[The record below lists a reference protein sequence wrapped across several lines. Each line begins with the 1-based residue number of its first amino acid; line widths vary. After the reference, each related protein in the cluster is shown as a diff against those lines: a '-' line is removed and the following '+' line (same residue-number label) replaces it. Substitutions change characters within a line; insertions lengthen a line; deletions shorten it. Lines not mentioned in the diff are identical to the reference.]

1 MASRISL
8 IFIPLLILLAIGYS
22 YAKKNNAYSSFVK
35 GVLDGLPLFKEL
47 FPSIIGMLLCVTL
60 LKSCGIV
67 DDLKNLLMAWIPK
80 SEIIIDLTPMI
91 LFRPISGSASIAC
104 FDTIC
109 KTLGPDSLTAKI
121 AATIQ
126 GSTDT
131 TIYILALYFGSVG
144 VTKWK
149 HALKTGLLTDMVGI
163 ACGILLALL
172 CLR

>member
-1 MASRISL
+1 MERLSL
-8 IFIPLLILLAIGYS
+8 VFIPLLVLFAVGYS
-22 YAKKNNAYSSFVK
+22 FAKKNNAYNSFINGVK
-35 GVLDGLPLFKEL
+35 DGLPLFKEL
-47 FPSIIGMLLCVTL
+47 FPTIIGMLLCVTL
-60 LKSCGIV
+60 LKSCGLI
-67 DDLKNLLMAWIPK
+67 DDIKQLLTSLIPQ
-80 SEIIIDLTPMI
+80 SEVIIDLTPMI

-131 TIYILALYFGSVG
+131 TIYILALYFGTVK

-149 HALKTGLLTDMVGI
+149 HALKTGLLTDLVGI
-163 ACGILLALL
+163 VIGIVLAIIFLK
-172 CLR
+172 

>member
-1 MASRISL
+1 MERLSL
-8 IFIPLLILLAIGYS
+8 VFIPLLVLFAVGYS
-22 YAKKNNAYSSFVK
+22 FAKKNNAYNSFINGVK
-35 GVLDGLPLFKEL
+35 DGLPLFKEL
-47 FPSIIGMLLCVTL
+47 FPTIIGMLLCVTL
-60 LKSCGIV
+60 LKSCGLI
-67 DDLKNLLMAWIPK
+67 DDIKQLLTSLIPQ
-80 SEIIIDLTPMI
+80 SEVIIDLTPMI

-131 TIYILALYFGSVG
+131 TIYILALYFGTVK

-149 HALKTGLLTDMVGI
+149 HALKTGLLTDLVGI
-163 ACGILLALL
+163 VIGIVLAITFLK
-172 CLR
+172 

>member
-1 MASRISL
+1 MERLSL
-8 IFIPLLILLAIGYS
+8 VFIPLLVLFAVGYS
-22 YAKKNNAYSSFVK
+22 FSKKNNAYNSFINGVK
-35 GVLDGLPLFKEL
+35 DGLPLFKEL
-47 FPSIIGMLLCVTL
+47 FPTIIGMLLCVTL
-60 LKSCGIV
+60 LKSCGLI
-67 DDLKNLLMAWIPK
+67 DDIKQLLTSLIPQ
-80 SEIIIDLTPMI
+80 SEVIIDLTPMI

-131 TIYILALYFGSVG
+131 TIYILALYFGTVK

-149 HALKTGLLTDMVGI
+149 HALKTGLLTDLVGI
-163 ACGILLALL
+163 VIGIVLAIIFLK
-172 CLR
+172 

>member
-1 MASRISL
+1 MERLSHVFS
-8 IFIPLLILLAIGYS
+8 PLLVHFAVGYS
-22 YAKKNNAYSSFVK
+22 FAKKNNAYNSFINGVK
-35 GVLDGLPLFKEL
+35 DGLPLFKEL
-47 FPSIIGMLLCVTL
+47 FPTIIGMLLCVTL
-60 LKSCGIV
+60 LKSCGLI
-67 DDLKNLLMAWIPK
+67 DDIKQLLTSLIPQ
-80 SEIIIDLTPMI
+80 SEVIIDLTPMI

-131 TIYILALYFGSVG
+131 TIYILALYFGTVK

-149 HALKTGLLTDMVGI
+149 HALKTGLLTDLVGI
-163 ACGILLALL
+163 VIGIVLAIIFLK
-172 CLR
+172 